1 MPNESRRRLN
11 DEILQIAVTRLSP
24 QPQWA
29 VIVTVD
35 GDIMAT
41 YSIYSPDD
49 ILHTEE
55 ERKSAM
61 SAAALSL
68 GERVSAE
75 MGHRTLR
82 ECIIYGT
89 DGTFIMLV
97 MNDDLVLSTNFAAI
111 PSLDDTLSQLRD
123 TVEGINKLLNALGG
137 F

>member
-1 MPNESRRRLN
+1 MPNENRRRLN

-29 VIVTVD
+29 VIVTMD
-35 GDIMAT
+35 GNITAT

-49 ILHTEE
+49 ILHIEE

-68 GERVSAE
+68 GERVSSE

-89 DGTFIMLV
+89 EGVFILV
-97 MNDDLVLSTNFAAI
+97 GINDDLVLSTNFAAI
-111 PSLDDTLSQLRD
+111 PSLDDTLSQLQD
-123 TVEGINKLLNALGG
+123 TVEGINKLLQAMG
-137 F
+137 

>member
-1 MPNESRRRLN
+1 
-11 DEILQIAVTRLSP
+11 
-24 QPQWA
+24 
-29 VIVTVD
+29 
-35 GDIMAT
+35 
-41 YSIYSPDD
+41 
-49 ILHTEE
+49 
-55 ERKSAM
+55 
-61 SAAALSL
+61 
-68 GERVSAE
+68 VSAE